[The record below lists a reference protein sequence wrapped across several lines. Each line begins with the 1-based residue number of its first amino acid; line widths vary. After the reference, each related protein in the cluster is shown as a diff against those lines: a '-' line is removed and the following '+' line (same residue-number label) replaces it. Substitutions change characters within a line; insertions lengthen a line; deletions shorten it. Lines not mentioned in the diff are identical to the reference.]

1 MISAIKTK
9 HLLNHPPKREGLIK
23 FLLLLC
29 VLLGYTGYLSWEYGF
44 ATGGLVAALTWSF
57 FVLCT
62 PVADAGFLLDFPV
75 RLITGLRMFFCE
87 LIVWTI
93 AISLNLS
100 ALYFSPQSYENTFL
114 TSLLHKILTTPW
126 PYWSIVILCACG
138 TFLSVK
144 FGDEMMDV
152 IAHKDRKYHHKHGF
166 KHQLIALA
174 ALALLIIWAYYHLIA
189 MLGIEIKTP

>member
-1 MISAIKTK
+1 MDQVKN
-9 HLLNHPPKREGLIK
+9 LLKHPPKREGLIK
-23 FLLLLC
+23 FLLLLA
-29 VLLGYTGYLSWEYGF
+29 VLLGYLGYLSWEYGL

-87 LIVWTI
+87 MIVWTV
-93 AISLNLS
+93 AISLNAG
-100 ALYFSPQSYENTFL
+100 ALYLSPESYESTFL

-126 PYWSIVILCACG
+126 PYWSIIVLCAVG

-152 IAHKDRKYHHKHGF
+152 IANKDRHYHHKHGF
-166 KHQLIALA
+166 KYQLIALA
-174 ALALLIIWAYYHLIA
+174 GFALLIIWAYYHLIDS
-189 MLGIEIKTP
+189 LGVEIHSP

>member
-126 PYWSIVILCACG
+126 PYWSIIILCACG
-138 TFLSVK
+138 TFLSIK